1 MEVREE
7 LKEII
12 ERARAAAEAAG
23 ELPRRICACAAPGNT
38 ESEGVRRLF
47 HQCGHAVGKDG
58 A

>member
-23 ELPRRICACAAPGNT
+23 EGI
-38 ESEGVRRLF
+38 RRLF
-47 HQCGHAVGKDG
+47 HECGHAVGKDG
-58 A
+58 T

>member
-23 ELPRRICACAAPGNT
+23 ECSCAAPGNT
-38 ESEGVRRLF
+38 ESEGIRRLF
-47 HQCGHAVGKDG
+47 HECGHAVGRDG
-58 A
+58 T

>member
-23 ELPRRICACAAPGNT
+23 SCAAPGNT
-38 ESEGVRRLF
+38 ESEGIRRLF
-47 HQCGHAVGKDG
+47 HECGHAVGRDG
-58 A
+58 T

>member
-23 ELPRRICACAAPGNT
+23 ELPRGEYAP
-38 ESEGVRRLF
+38 VQRLEIPKAKEF
-47 HQCGHAVGKDG
+47 HECGHAVGKDG